1 MRVERT
7 AAGAAGTAGARW
19 RRAGGAAALAIAAG
33 YVATVALYAW
43 VGAPPSTAEGWMAYL
58 PGRTSAWWAIVALS
72 VATDLLYLPVALAL
86 HDALAVGHRA
96 TMALA
101 AALVGLFVALD
112 LAVTWTN
119 YTALLSLGGD
129 YASAATGAA
138 RAADLAAARYPA
150 AVLASRLEAVYAIGI
165 LSLAVLAIGLVMRGS
180 RFGPLAAYLGVATGA
195 LGVLAL
201 SGWGVA
207 VILNALCAT
216 AWLLVVGVRLAL
228 PGLRPA
234 TPTLGGGT
242 GSGRPRGIAAEAA
255 RAG

>member
-138 RAADLAAARYPA
+138 RAA
-150 AVLASRLEAVYAIGI
+150 E
-165 LSLAVLAIGLVMRGS
+165 IGLVNQVVPEGGALEAAIELAERIAAN
-180 RFGPLAAYLGVATGA
+180 GPLAVAATKQIAVRGGDWAADQRWDQAAA
-195 LGVLAL
+195 L
-201 SGWGVA
+201 
-207 VILNALCAT
+207 T
-216 AWLLVVGVRLAL
+216 APVFASQDAREG
-228 PGLRPA
+228 
-234 TPTLGGGT
+234 
-242 GSGRPRGIAAEAA
+242 A
-255 RAG
+255 RAFAEKRPPVWQGR